1 MLHLPLYTRSA
12 TGTRMKA
19 VKQIGVVV
27 LSFACGDGLAHRDP
41 LFLVRGGILK
51 ASRNR
56 TRERNKALII
66 P

>member
-27 LSFACGDGLAHRDP
+27 LSL
-41 LFLVRGGILK
+41 LVVTAWLTAILYF
-51 ASRNR
+51 SFVV
-56 TRERNKALII
+56 EF
-66 P
+66 